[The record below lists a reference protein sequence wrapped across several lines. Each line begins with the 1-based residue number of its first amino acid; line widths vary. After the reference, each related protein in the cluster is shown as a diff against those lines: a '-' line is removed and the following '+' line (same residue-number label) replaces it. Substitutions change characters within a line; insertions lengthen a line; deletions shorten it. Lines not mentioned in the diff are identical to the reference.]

1 MVAKKSA
8 QEGVQAVR
16 TAVDDVLKATA
27 GQKVSAIGVSVPGWV
42 DSAQGMLLSATNLPC
57 WRNFPLAQEI
67 ETCYRLP
74 THLANDANAAALAE
88 AAWGAGA
95 GYRNVFYVTIG
106 TGIGTAL
113 VLRHRIYPGRTG
125 AAGEGGHMTVNFR
138 GPLCG
143 CGKRGCIEMYASGTA
158 IARSAR
164 LPTHLANDANAA
176 ALAEAAW
183 GAGAGYRNVFY
194 VTIGTGI
201 GTALVLRHRIYPG
214 RTGAAGEGG
223 HMTVNFRGPL
233 CGCGKRGCIEMYA
246 SGTAIARSARE
257 RMRRAGIRSLG
268 GRLDAKQTTITAEAV
283 AKAAAAGDP
292 LAGEILGDAADH
304 FAIWLGGIVDLLEPE
319 IIVVGGGVARLMT
332 SMLHRIR
339 RRLKVWAVN
348 PRQQQIPIVNASY
361 GPESALVGAAALC
374 LSRAQIWHDTR

>member
-1 MVAKKSA
+1 MAKSQKVVLGVDIGGTKIAAGLVNSEGKILYSSRTRMVAKKSA

-125 AAGEGGHMTVNFR
+125 AAGEGGHMT
-138 GPLCG
+138 
-143 CGKRGCIEMYASGTA
+143 I
-158 IARSAR
+158 
-164 LPTHLANDANAA
+164 
-176 ALAEAAW
+176 
-183 GAGAGYRNVFY
+183 
-194 VTIGTGI
+194 
-201 GTALVLRHRIYPG
+201 
-214 RTGAAGEGG
+214 
-223 HMTVNFRGPL
+223 NFRGPL

-268 GRLDAKQTTITAEAV
+268 GRFDAKHTTITAEAV
-283 AKAAAAGDP
+283 AKAAAAGDQ
-292 LAGEILGDAADH
+292 LAGEILGEAADH

-339 RRLKVWAVN
+339 RRLKIWAVN

-374 LSRAQIWHDTR
+374 LSRAQVWNDTR